1 MTERQKI
8 RRFAL
13 SAATAVCLT
22 LPLTAQAI
30 PAAAAPG
37 DNLVRNGTFE
47 TTPPLK
53 GVTWSTNGPVAPW
66 QGIGAGYDLLSAG
79 FAKHPNGYQA
89 VDLGPGYTGGGIQQ
103 RLSPDPGS
111 WYQLSFQNSPDAYSN
126 CIGQNVNFTVEI
138 SDDDGTTL
146 V

>member
-47 TTPPLK
+47 TTPPLTDRFRMSSVQGLGGRVWWRQSVA
-53 GVTWSTNGPVAPW
+53 GVG
-66 QGIGAGYDLLSAG
+66 
-79 FAKHPNGYQA
+79 
-89 VDLGPGYTGGGIQQ
+89 
-103 RLSPDPGS
+103 
-111 WYQLSFQNSPDAYSN
+111 
-126 CIGQNVNFTVEI
+126 
-138 SDDDGTTL
+138 
-146 V
+146 